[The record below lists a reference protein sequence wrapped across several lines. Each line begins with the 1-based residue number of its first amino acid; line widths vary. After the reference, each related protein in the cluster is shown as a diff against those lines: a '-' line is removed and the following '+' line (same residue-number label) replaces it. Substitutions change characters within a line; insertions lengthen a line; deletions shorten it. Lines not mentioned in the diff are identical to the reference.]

1 MSINLVIVE
10 SPAKAKT
17 IEKFLGSNYTVK
29 SSIGHI
35 RDMPKKDMGI
45 DLDNN
50 FQPTYAI
57 SSDKKKVVAELKKSV
72 KSAEKIFLATDED
85 REGEAIA
92 WHLQQA
98 LSLSE
103 NTPRI
108 VFNEITKSAISQAI
122 DNPRTIDL
130 DLVDAQQARRIID
143 RLVGFEISPVLWRK
157 VSGARSAGRVQS
169 PVVRLVVERERE
181 ITAHK
186 PDITYKVKATLGN
199 KSDELFEVRLNKSFE
214 QTTEARNFAHELL
227 EASLT
232 VSSIESKPSKRSP
245 KAPFITSTLQ
255 QEASQKL
262 GFSVKRTMA
271 IAQNLYREGA
281 ITYMRTDSLH
291 LSEEAIST
299 AKEVI
304 LANYGSEFHHE
315 KRYKTSSSSAQ
326 EAHESIRPTDLTRPA
341 IAGLDEQSE
350 KLYSLIYKRALASQM
365 SDAKLEKTKINIA
378 ISNREEYFIAEGE
391 LMSFSGFLKVYD
403 YMAAEDKL
411 LPKIAESDTLS
422 LFNSTLRESFSRP
435 RARYTEASLV
445 KEIEKMGI
453 GRPSTFATMITTV
466 QDRNYVT
473 KETREG
479 VSRDYLQIEIK
490 DGAVSESV
498 QSEVSGAEKN
508 KLFPTNVAYLVVD
521 FLMTN
526 FRNII
531 GYEFTANLE
540 NNFDKVAEGDLSWQG
555 IVGDFYKPFHEQIEL
570 AKDISREETHGKR
583 DLGDDPD
590 TGKPVS
596 VRFGRYGAFAQIG
609 HQDDE
614 DKPTFASLRKGQ
626 DLETISLD
634 EALELFNMPRTVG
647 QTTDGETIKA
657 NYGRFGP
664 YIQYGKK
671 YVSLKEVTPEEVT
684 LETALELIVAKE
696 KFDAERIIKTFED
709 SEIQV
714 LNGRFGP
721 YIWNGKKRG
730 KGQKNVTVEKV
741 FGDKAPIDLTL
752 EECKKAIEG
761 KDKAKA
767 KKRKKAIEGKV
778 KAKSKKRKKTDSDT
792 TNSAQ
797 SLEIPKD
804 WVNPFNKL

>member
-50 FQPTYAI
+50 FQPTYKVT
-57 SSDKKKVVAELKKSV
+57 SDKKKVVTELKKSV
-72 KSAEKIFLATDED
+72 KSAEKVFLATDED

-122 DNPRTIDL
+122 DNPRTIDI

-199 KSDELFEVRLNKSFE
+199 RSDELFEAKLNKSFE

-315 KRYKTSSSSAQ
+315 RRYKTTSSSAQ

-391 LMSFSGFLKVYD
+391 LLSFSGFLKVYD

-411 LPKIAESDTLS
+411 LPKIAEGDTLS

-752 EECKKAIEG
+752 EECKKAIADQ
-761 KDKAKA
+761 DKAKTR
-767 KKRKKAIEGKV
+767 KRKKK
-778 KAKSKKRKKTDSDT
+778 
-792 TNSAQ
+792 
-797 SLEIPKD
+797 
-804 WVNPFNKL
+804 